1 MASLSIAIK
10 EGEPKPSVKLVW
22 QILLGEA
29 NIVIMSDFAI
39 IVICISSIVIAY
51 FVFNIIKSGRHANM
65 KANIKD
71 GTIEFGNDK
80 ISTEKNIDKQNKIVS
95 NAFESPKELQT
106 LTNKNNDEIVNYY
119 NNNFKYDDKIT
130 SLTVYKEYSNIISQ
144 STLEVQSRIVSYIA
158 RNHILNKN
166 KSEFESYLKEKRI
179 EIIDIYNVALFNSS
193 IESIKKLQ
201 LENICN
207 FYYMII
213 LDNIKDTYKSI
224 YDNHKEQA
232 LKRKEFLKN
241 LKNIKPQDRLK
252 SYDVFIHNN
261 FTETAIRDSEIVLD
275 NLKHLQKFLLGIF
288 HDNLKYNGVR

>member
-1 MASLSIAIK
+1 
-10 EGEPKPSVKLVW
+10 
-22 QILLGEA
+22 
-29 NIVIMSDFAI
+29 MSDFAI

-80 ISTEKNIDKQNKIVS
+80 ISTEKNIDKQNKVVS

-106 LTNKNNDEIVNYY
+106 LTNKNNDEIINYY

-144 STLEVQSRIVSYIA
+144 STLEVQSRIISYIA

-261 FTETAIRDSEIVLD
+261 FTETAIKDSEIVLE
-275 NLKHLQKFLLGIF
+275 NLKYLQKFLLGIF
-288 HDNLKYNGVR
+288 HDNLKYNGAK

>member
-1 MASLSIAIK
+1 
-10 EGEPKPSVKLVW
+10 
-22 QILLGEA
+22 
-29 NIVIMSDFAI
+29 MSDFAVI
-39 IVICISSIVIAY
+39 FICISSIVIAY

-106 LTNKNNDEIVNYY
+106 LTNKNNDEIINYY

-144 STLEVQSRIVSYIA
+144 STLEVQSRIISYIA

-232 LKRKEFLKN
+232 LKRKEFLNN

>member
-1 MASLSIAIK
+1 
-10 EGEPKPSVKLVW
+10 
-22 QILLGEA
+22 
-29 NIVIMSDFAI
+29 MSDFAI

-106 LTNKNNDEIVNYY
+106 LTNKNNDEIINYY

-213 LDNIKDTYKSI
+213 LDNIKDIYKSI
-224 YDNHKEQA
+224 YDNHKVQA
-232 LKRKEFLKN
+232 IKRKEFLKN

-261 FTETAIRDSEIVLD
+261 FTETAIKDSEIVLD

-288 HDNLKYNGVR
+288 HDNLKYNGGK

>member
-1 MASLSIAIK
+1 
-10 EGEPKPSVKLVW
+10 
-22 QILLGEA
+22 
-29 NIVIMSDFAI
+29 MSDFAI
-39 IVICISSIVIAY
+39 IVICISSIVISY

-71 GTIEFGNDK
+71 GTIEFGNNTNNEKVNEK
-80 ISTEKNIDKQNKIVS
+80 IKEENYIQKQNNIVH
-95 NAFESPKELQT
+95 NAFDNAKELET
-106 LTNKNNDEIVNYY
+106 LQNKNNDEILNYY
-119 NNNFKYDDKIT
+119 NNDKFIYDDKIT

-144 STLEVQSRIVSYIA
+144 STLEVQSKIIAYIA
-158 RNHILNKN
+158 RNHIINKD
-166 KSEFESYLKEKRI
+166 KVEFETYVKEKRI
-179 EIIDIYNVALFNSS
+179 EIIDIYNVSLFNSN
-193 IESIKKLQ
+193 IESIKKLR

-224 YDNHKEQA
+224 YNNHKVQYI
-232 LKRKEFLKN
+232 KRKEFLNN
-241 LKNIKPQDRLK
+241 LKNIKPEDRLK

-288 HDNLKYNGVR
+288 HDNLKYNGVKK

>member
-1 MASLSIAIK
+1 
-10 EGEPKPSVKLVW
+10 
-22 QILLGEA
+22 
-29 NIVIMSDFAI
+29 MSDFAI

-119 NNNFKYDDKIT
+119 NNNNFKYDDKIT

-144 STLEVQSRIVSYIA
+144 STLEVQSRIISYIA